1 MAKKDFDLDGDG
13 ITSKEEIEAAKLLK
27 EAEAAEE
34 KADTQKHMAWVAMI
48 SMLGFTLFLFLPFMS
63 NERVSALG
71 DLLGL
76 FYIALACVVG
86 AYMGLSAYMS
96 RIYTKI
102 MVDIFLLIGELG
114 LPIAGCVFLG
124 GFIYVILKYI
134 LSDVTEQVSTMH
146 GIISMLDNRI
156 KNMNNDMIKLDILIS
171 HSLDLKPDEER
182 ISRADGKEDAR
193 RD

>member
-27 EAEAAEE
+27 VAEAAEE

-76 FYIALACVVG
+76 FYIAQAGVVG
-86 AYMGLSAYMS
+86 AYMGMSAYMS
-96 RIYTKI
+96 RK
-102 MVDIFLLIGELG
+102 
-114 LPIAGCVFLG
+114 
-124 GFIYVILKYI
+124 
-134 LSDVTEQVSTMH
+134 
-146 GIISMLDNRI
+146 
-156 KNMNNDMIKLDILIS
+156 
-171 HSLDLKPDEER
+171 
-182 ISRADGKEDAR
+182 
-193 RD
+193 